1 MNRSVNLWS
10 FFGMQAPMTLN
21 ARPISLYREET
32 FYLYRLPGWLWQELD
47 AEEISEKS
55 VEIWH

>member
-1 MNRSVNLWS
+1 
-10 FFGMQAPMTLN
+10 MTLN